1 MTADAP
7 HPGAIGCRALVLPIV
22 VFSLSVFLLT
32 AWCGQSAAQT
42 QPLPLPEITS
52 PADDASGDSLP
63 PQEDVP
69 LPDDLPVPR
78 PGATGK
84 PIPPP
89 PPLSVPT
96 GPQVVVLQGLDKVT
110 ARISVVEVPV
120 GGSGRFGSLLIAARA
135 CQKSPPEEPP
145 EAAAFLEIT
154 ETPAG
159 VTASSLFSGWMF
171 ASSPALS
178 ALEHPVYDVWVKD
191 CKVVAPSAP

>member
-1 MTADAP
+1 MMACSP
-7 HPGAIGCRALVLPIV
+7 LSLPLRVIGVGGLLLAGWVGP
-22 VFSLSVFLLT
+22 SV
-32 AWCGQSAAQT
+32 AQT

-52 PADDASGDSLP
+52 PADDSTGDALP

-69 LPDDLPVPR
+69 LLDALPLPST
-78 PGATGK
+78 GATAK

-89 PPLSVPT
+89 PALAVPT

-110 ARISVVEVPV
+110 ARISLVEVPV
-120 GGSGRFGSLLIAARA
+120 GGSARFGSLLIAARA

-154 ETPAG
+154 ETLTGA
-159 VTASSLFSGWMF
+159 TASSVFSGWMF

-191 CKVVAPSAP
+191 CKAVAPLAP

>member
-1 MTADAP
+1 MTRRLSGLHVIVLCCLLAAMEAAP
-7 HPGAIGCRALVLPIV
+7 GGA
-22 VFSLSVFLLT
+22 
-32 AWCGQSAAQT
+32 AAQT
-42 QPLPLPEITS
+42 APLPLPDMAS
-52 PADDASGDSLP
+52 PGDDSTGEALP

-69 LPDDLPVPR
+69 LPDTLPFPVP
-78 PGATGK
+78 GASSAK
-84 PIPPP
+84 PVPPP
-89 PPLSVPT
+89 PPQTVPS
-96 GPQVVVLQGLDKVT
+96 GPQAVVLQALDKVT

-120 GGSGRFGSLLIAARA
+120 GGTARFGSLLIAARA

-159 VTASSLFSGWMF
+159 AIASSLFSGWMF

-191 CKVVAPSAP
+191 CKALAPSAP